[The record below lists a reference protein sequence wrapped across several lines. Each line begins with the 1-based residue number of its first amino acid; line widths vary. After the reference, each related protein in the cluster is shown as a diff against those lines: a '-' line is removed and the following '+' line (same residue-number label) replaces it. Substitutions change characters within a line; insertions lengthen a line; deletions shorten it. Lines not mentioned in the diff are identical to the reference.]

1 MMGRE
6 IESVS
11 FSKKDEYE
19 KKLHEFAKRP
29 DHGAFSKYVKRL
41 ISMHMEGWEVRTT
54 QPEFVEKSVNYV
66 DKKAMMSYF

>member
-1 MMGRE
+1 MRNRE

-11 FSKKDEYE
+11 FSNKDEYE

-41 ISMHMEGWEVRTT
+41 ISMDMEGWKVRI
-54 QPEFVEKSVNYV
+54 PESEFVEKSVNYV
-66 DKKAMMSYF
+66 DKEAMNSFL